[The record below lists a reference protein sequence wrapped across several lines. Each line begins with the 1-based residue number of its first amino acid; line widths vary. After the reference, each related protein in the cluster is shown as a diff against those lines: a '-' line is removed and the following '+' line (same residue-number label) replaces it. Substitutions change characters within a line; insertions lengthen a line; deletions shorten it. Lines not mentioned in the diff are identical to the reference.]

1 MPKPGKNSIFVP
13 AEYRNAMIIIMPRHR
28 LRAVMEE
35 NRKEREKK
43 KEKDGKKGSGSEPGK
58 EPPCI
63 EELYPDAVIIDVT
76 SKSADEFIR
85 LSPFY
90 PHGGI
95 PVPFSPKWE
104 ASCVEAVW
112 QGLKVFEKAGV
123 DTALFRNRTMKNLK
137 RNSNKKNKHKYG
149 ALLGHCKGVNG
160 RSDRLLDYND
170 ARMQIYVPTY
180 LWMLK
185 NKGKPQVDKIRRMS
199 KKKDVVLLDYNT
211 NPNIYDTRRPLSHA
225 ALIKAYIEG
234 NYPKVRPLAEETVP
248 EEVLSQF
255 SIGLMVKHGRY
266 GVGTITSIQGG
277 LVIVDFKKGSK
288 TINLAAGTLEPYT
301 PPAAPVALPKRI
313 EVHSGK
319 EWAVLLVDAEGKIG
333 VEGNPVKKVESISCE
348 YEEIRFYP
356 GKVVRKQQMP
366 TYYFL
371 VKKDGL
377 WGLLNKT
384 GRQQAPCIY
393 DELRPLEKVGLLKG
407 FTFRRGEVTGI
418 LNGKGEETLD

>member
-1 MPKPGKNSIFVP
+1 
-13 AEYRNAMIIIMPRHR
+13 MIIIMPRHR
-28 LRAVMEE
+28 LRSVMEE
-35 NRKEREKK
+35 NRKKREEKENRKKREKK
-43 KEKDGKKGSGSEPGK
+43 AEKDGKKRDGRKPRK
-58 EPPCI
+58 EPACI

-76 SKSADEFIR
+76 SKSTDEFIR

-137 RNSNKKNKHKYG
+137 RNSNKQNKDKYG
-149 ALLGHCKGVNG
+149 ALLGHRKGVNG
-160 RSDRLLDYND
+160 RSDSLLGYYD

-180 LWMLK
+180 LWTLK
-185 NKGKPQVDKIRRMS
+185 NKAKPQVDKIRRLS

-211 NPNIYDTRRPLSHA
+211 NPNIYDIRHPLSHA

-234 NYPKVRPLAEETVP
+234 DYPKVKPLAEETVP

-255 SIGLMVKHGRY
+255 SVGLMVKHGRY
-266 GVGTITSIQGG
+266 GLGTLTSIQGG
-277 LVIVDFKKGSK
+277 LVTVDFKKGSK

-301 PPAAPVALPKRI
+301 PPAAPVVIPKRI
-313 EVHSGK
+313 EIHSGK

-333 VEGNPVKKVESISCE
+333 VEANPVKKVEAIPCE
-348 YEEIRFYP
+348 YEEIRFHP
-356 GKVVRKQQMP
+356 GKMVRKQQVP

-377 WGLLNKT
+377 WGLLNKI

-393 DELRPLEKVGLLKG
+393 DELRPLERAGLLKG
-407 FTFRRGEVTGI
+407 FAFRRGEVTGI